1 MNKLYKIFFLFILL
15 IFLTTYTPKKFDLIS
30 PKEGGG
36 FFNIQKIEIVN
47 NSLISDQKIKSD
59 LENLYGKNIFFIKSK
74 PLEKILNKID
84 LINKVELKKKYPDT
98 IKVKVYE
105 EHPTAILNKKNKKFF
120 IMESSKLI
128 PFTDNIAFEN
138 LPTVFGEKS
147 EFHLVSFLKSLQNAE
162 FPTQRIKNFYFFK
175 IGRWDIQLKD
185 DQVIKFPFKNVNEA
199 INQSIQLM
207 NRKDFVKYKIIDLRI
222 SGKIITE

>member
-15 IFLTTYTPKKFDLIS
+15 IFLTTYTPKKFDIIS
-30 PKEGGG
+30 QKEIGG
-36 FFNIQKIEIVN
+36 FFNIQKIEITDN
-47 NSLISDQKIKSD
+47 YLISDQKIKPH
-59 LENLYGKNIFFIKSK
+59 LKNLYGQNIFFVKYESLK
-74 PLEKILNKID
+74 EILNEID
-84 LINKVELKKKYPDT
+84 LINKIEIKKKYPDT
-98 IKVKVYE
+98 IKVKIYE
-105 EHPTAILNKKNKKFF
+105 ESPIAILNKKNKKFI

-128 PFTDNIAFEN
+128 PFTEIKPFKN

-147 EFHLVSFLKSLQNAE
+147 EIHLTDFIRNLQNAE
-162 FPTQRIKNFYFFK
+162 FPISRVKNFYFFK
-175 IGRWDIQLKD
+175 IGRWDIQLKNE
-185 DQVIKFPFKNVNEA
+185 QVIKFPFKNVNEA

>member
-30 PKEGGG
+30 PKGGGG

-47 NSLISDQKIKSD
+47 NNLISDQKIKSD
-59 LENLYGKNIFFIKSK
+59 LKNLYGKNIFFIKSK
-74 PLEKILNKID
+74 PLKKIINKID

-105 EHPTAILNKKNKKFF
+105 EHPTAVLNKKNKKFF

-138 LPTVFGEKS
+138 LPTVFGEES
-147 EFHLVSFLKSLQNAE
+147 EVHLVSFLKSLQNEE
-162 FPTQRIKNFYFFK
+162 FPTPRIKNFYFFK
-175 IGRWDIQLKD
+175 IGRWDIRLKN

>member
-15 IFLTTYTPKKFDLIS
+15 IFLTTYTPKKFDLIP
-30 PKEGGG
+30 PKGGGG

-47 NSLISDQKIKSD
+47 NNLISDQKIKSD
-59 LENLYGKNIFFIKSK
+59 LKNLYGKNIFFIKSK

-138 LPTVFGEKS
+138 LPTVFGEES
-147 EFHLVSFLKSLQNAE
+147 EVHLVSFLQSLKNAE

-175 IGRWDIQLKD
+175 IGRWDVQLKD
-185 DQVIKFPFKNVNEA
+185 DQVIKFPFKNVNKA

>member
-30 PKEGGG
+30 SKEGGG

-47 NSLISDQKIKSD
+47 NNLISDQKIKSD
-59 LENLYGKNIFFIKSK
+59 LKNLYGQNIFFIKPKS
-74 PLEKILNKID
+74 LEEILDKID

-138 LPTVFGEKS
+138 LPTVFGEES
-147 EFHLVSFLKSLQNAE
+147 EIHLVSFLQSLKNAE
-162 FPTQRIKNFYFFK
+162 FPTPRIKNFYFFK
-175 IGRWDIQLKD
+175 IGRWDIQLKNN
-185 DQVIKFPFKNVNEA
+185 QVIKFPFKNVNEA
-199 INQSIQLM
+199 INRSIQLM

>member
-30 PKEGGG
+30 PKGGSG

-47 NSLISDQKIKSD
+47 NNLISDQKIKSD
-59 LENLYGKNIFFIKSK
+59 LKNLYGKNIFFIKPK

-138 LPTVFGEKS
+138 LPTVFGEES
-147 EFHLVSFLKSLQNAE
+147 EVHLVSFLQSLKNAE

-175 IGRWDIQLKD
+175 IGRWDVQLKD